1 MEVKQLTL
9 SQLFSDDIRY
19 EMPESQ
25 REYVWDLKGRWE
37 PLWNDV
43 RDSAEAYRRSG
54 TTSTHFLGPLVLKR
68 DPNPGYLGGTVY
80 TKIVIDGQQR
90 LTTLQLMLNAAK
102 AVAEEYYKP
111 TARALKRFV
120 ANNRDNWPGG
130 QQDYEY
136 KIWSKASENDR
147 KAFVLAMGEDWS
159 ADLVNT
165 DDASQIVAAHR
176 FFMRRIDGWIG
187 EAATGRREE
196 YCKALQQAL
205 LQLLTVIVLDLDDKD
220 DAKYIYET
228 LNSRG
233 TSLLQSELIK
243 NRIMD
248 PDIIGNLSW
257 PFIDRWWNSTP
268 DSEQQRRNQ
277 ADILLQHWVTMRGR
291 KFVHSTEV
299 FDAYKNYEERHKSG
313 YTKRQILEDITEI
326 SRIYQASELN
336 DENYAFL
343 KNLASDD
350 ITPLILWL
358 NATTREARRQGDN
371 RQWDKGWYALTS
383 FVARRRVCGEDTTG
397 RAFKDILEG
406 ILQFVQ
412 ADLLN
417 VDDPGGRLV
426 AKLGS
431 LVAGRTSAWPDDVM
445 LKESFENKAIY
456 NDPGR
461 VVTRDILRALER
473 GTRLLE
479 NHVNG
484 RGLAMSIPEEVDS
497 IEHIMPRAWR
507 EHWQT
512 SIDEAAQD
520 GARRDRLV
528 HTIGNLTLV
537 TSDLNRRLSNNEW
550 RDKQIMISRDAK
562 SNELLM
568 NQDLRLQQSGKW
580 DVEEIVAR
588 SDSLLEI
595 ALQFWPGPNDRRWNT

>member
-25 REYVWDLKGRWE
+25 REYVWDDKGRWE

-43 RDSAEAYRRSG
+43 RDSADAYLKGRS
-54 TTSTHFLGPLVLKR
+54 STHFLGPLVLKQ

-102 AVAEEYYKP
+102 AVAEKYYKS
-111 TARALKRFV
+111 TAEALERFV
-120 ANNRDNWPGG
+120 ANRPASWPGG

-147 KAFVLAMGEDWS
+147 KAFVLAMKQNSS
-159 ADLVNT
+159 ADRGNT
-165 DDASQIVAAHR
+165 GDASQIIAAHR
-176 FFMRRIDGWIG
+176 FFMGRIDGWLG
-187 EAATGRREE
+187 GPKVSTGRKEE
-196 YCKALQQAL
+196 RCKALQQTL
-205 LQLLTVIVLDLDDKD
+205 LQLLTVVVIDLDDND
-220 DAKYIYET
+220 DARTIYET

-243 NRIMD
+243 NRIMN
-248 PDIIGNLSW
+248 PDIVGNLSW

-299 FDAYKNYEERHKSG
+299 FDAYKNYENRVSTPG
-313 YTKRQILEDITEI
+313 YTRRHILEDITKISEI
-326 SRIYQASELN
+326 YKESESN
-336 DENYAFL
+336 DEDYTFL
-343 KNLASDD
+343 KSLASDD

-358 NATTREARRQGDN
+358 KATAGGDAH
-371 RQWDKGWYALTS
+371 QWLKGKFALTS
-383 FVARRRVCGEDTTG
+383 FVARRRVYGEDTTG

-406 ILQFVQ
+406 IFQFVQ

-417 VDDPGGRLV
+417 VKDPGDRLV
-426 AKLGS
+426 AKLKA

-445 LKESFENKAIY
+445 LKESFENKDIY

-461 VVTRDILRALER
+461 AVTRDILRALEK
-473 GTRLLE
+473 GL
-479 NHVNG
+479 
-484 RGLAMSIPEEVDS
+484 RGLEGQGNRTNIPEEVNS

-507 EHWQT
+507 DHWQT
-512 SIDEAAQD
+512 SIDEAEQD

-550 RDKQIMISRDAK
+550 RDKQTMISRDAK
-562 SNELLM
+562 SSELLM

-588 SDSLLEI
+588 SDIMLEI
-595 ALQFWPGPNDRRWNT
+595 ALEIWPGPNHKFWNT

>member
-1 MEVKQLTL
+1 MDAKQLTL

-54 TTSTHFLGPLVLKR
+54 TTSTHFLGPLVLKL
-68 DPNPGYLGGTVY
+68 DPNPEYLGGTVY

-102 AVAEEYYKP
+102 AVTEKYYKR
-111 TARALKRFV
+111 TAGALKRFV
-120 ANNRDNWPGG
+120 ANRRDSWPGG
-130 QQDYEY
+130 QQEYEY

-147 KAFVLAMGEDWS
+147 KSFVLAMGK
-159 ADLVNT
+159 DLSVDLGNT
-165 DDASQIVAAHR
+165 DDASRIIEAHR
-176 FFMRRIDGWIG
+176 FFVGRIDGWIG
-187 EAATGRREE
+187 EAATGQREE

-205 LQLLTVIVLDLDDKD
+205 LQLLTVIVIDLDDND
-220 DAKYIYET
+220 DPRTIYET

-243 NRIMD
+243 NRIMN
-248 PDIIGNLSW
+248 PDIVGNLSW

-358 NATTREARRQGDN
+358 NATTRGARRQGDN

-383 FVARRRVCGEDTTG
+383 FVARRRVYGEDTTG
-397 RAFKDILEG
+397 RAFRDILEG
-406 ILQFVQ
+406 IFQFVQ
-412 ADLLN
+412 ADLRN
-417 VDDPGGRLV
+417 VTDPGDRLV
-426 AKLGS
+426 AKLKS
-431 LVAGRTSAWPDDVM
+431 LVAGRTSAWPDDAM
-445 LKESFENKAIY
+445 LKKSFENKDIY

-461 VVTRDILRALER
+461 AVTRDILRALER
-473 GTRLLE
+473 GM
-479 NHVNG
+479 
-484 RGLAMSIPEEVDS
+484 RGLEGQGNHRSIPEEVNS
-497 IEHIMPRAWR
+497 IEHIMPRAWHK
-507 EHWQT
+507 HWQT
-512 SIDEAAQD
+512 SIDEATQD
-520 GARRDRLV
+520 GERRDRLV

-568 NQDLRLQQSGKW
+568 NQNLRLQQSGKW

-588 SDSLLEI
+588 SGSLLAI
-595 ALQFWPGPNDRRWNT
+595 ALRIWPGPNDPIWNQ

>member
-1 MEVKQLTL
+1 MDAKQLTL

-54 TTSTHFLGPLVLKR
+54 TTSTHFLGPLVLKL
-68 DPNPGYLGGTVY
+68 DPNPEYLGGTVY

-102 AVAEEYYKP
+102 TVAEEYYKP
-111 TARALKRFV
+111 TADALKRFV
-120 ANNRDNWPGG
+120 TNTCASWPGG

-147 KAFVLAMGEDWS
+147 KAFVLAMGEDLS
-159 ADLVNT
+159 ADRGNT
-165 DDASQIVAAHR
+165 DDASQIIAAHR
-176 FFMRRIDGWIG
+176 FFMGRIDGWIG
-187 EAATGRREE
+187 EAATGQREE

-205 LQLLTVIVLDLDDKD
+205 LQLLTVIVIDLDDKD
-220 DAKYIYET
+220 DARVIYET

-243 NRIMD
+243 NRIMN
-248 PDIIGNLSW
+248 PDIVGNLSW
-257 PFIDRWWNSTP
+257 PFIDRWWNNTP

-299 FDAYKNYEERHKSG
+299 FDAYKNYENRVSTPG
-313 YTKRQILEDITEI
+313 YTRRHILEDITEI
-326 SRIYQASELN
+326 SEIYQASELN
-336 DENYAFL
+336 DEDFTFL

-358 NATTREARRQGDN
+358 KATTGGN
-371 RQWDKGWYALTS
+371 GRQWLKGWFALTS
-383 FVARRRVCGEDTTG
+383 FVARRRVYGEDTTG
-397 RAFKDILEG
+397 RVFRDILEE
-406 ILQFVQ
+406 IFQSVQ
-412 ADLLN
+412 ADLRN
-417 VDDPGGRLV
+417 VTDPGDRIV
-426 AKLGS
+426 AKLRS

-445 LKESFENKAIY
+445 LKESFENKDIY

-461 VVTRDILRALER
+461 AVTRDILRGLER
-473 GTRLLE
+473 GMRALE
-479 NHVNG
+479 GQGN
-484 RGLAMSIPEEVDS
+484 RTDIPEEADS

-550 RDKQIMISRDAK
+550 RDKQTMISRDAK
-562 SNELLM
+562 SSELLM
-568 NQDLRLQQSGKW
+568 NQNLRLQQSGKW
-580 DVEEIVAR
+580 DVEEIIAR
-588 SDSLLEI
+588 SGSLLEI
-595 ALQFWPGPNDRRWNT
+595 ALRIWPGPNNRIWDS

>member
-1 MEVKQLTL
+1 MDAKQLTL
-9 SQLFSDDIRY
+9 SQLFSDNIRY

-54 TTSTHFLGPLVLKR
+54 TIATHFLGPLVLKQ
-68 DPNPGYLGGTVY
+68 DPNPEYLGGTVY

-102 AVAEEYYKP
+102 AVAEEYYKS
-111 TARALKRFV
+111 TADALELFV
-120 ANNRDNWPGG
+120 TNNRASWPGG

-147 KAFVLAMGEDWS
+147 KAFVLAMGEDLS
-159 ADLVNT
+159 ADRGST
-165 DDASQIVAAHR
+165 DDASQIIAAHR
-176 FFMRRIDGWIG
+176 FFMGRIDGWIG
-187 EAATGRREE
+187 EAATGQREE

-205 LQLLTVIVLDLDDKD
+205 LQLITVIVIDLDDND
-220 DAKYIYET
+220 NPRTIYET

-233 TSLLQSELIK
+233 TSLLQSDLVK

-248 PDIIGNLSW
+248 PVIVGNLSW
-257 PFIDRWWNSTP
+257 PFIDRWWSSTP

-299 FDAYKNYEERHKSG
+299 FEAYKNYENRVSTPG
-313 YTKRQILEDITEI
+313 YTRRHILEDITKISEI
-326 SRIYQASELN
+326 YKESESN
-336 DENYAFL
+336 DEDYTFL

-358 NATTREARRQGDN
+358 KATTGGNAH
-371 RQWDKGWYALTS
+371 QWIKGWFALTS
-383 FVARRRVCGEDTTG
+383 FVARRRVYGEDTTG

-406 ILQFVQ
+406 IFQFVQ
-412 ADLLN
+412 ANLRN
-417 VDDPGGRLV
+417 VDDPGDRLV
-426 AKLGS
+426 AKLKA

-473 GTRLLE
+473 GTRLRE
-479 NHVNG
+479 NLDNG
-484 RGLAMSIPEEVDS
+484 RGLAMTIPEEVNS

-507 EHWQT
+507 DHWQT

-550 RDKQIMISRDAK
+550 RDKHTMISRDAK
-562 SNELLM
+562 SSELLM
-568 NQDLRLQQSGKW
+568 NQNLRLQQSGKW
-580 DVEEIVAR
+580 DVEEIIAR
-588 SDSLLEI
+588 SGSLLEI
-595 ALQFWPGPNDRRWNT
+595 ALRIWPGPNNRIWDS